1 MTAVSPRL
9 KGYLQAV
16 HRMTPEAADAFA
28 KVVVAWAAAEMVP
41 PAQFGRLVAR
51 LGAEIRDESILAA
64 RGEQAEKVARV
75 HRVSRAWVF
84 RVWGKAA
91 RR

>member
-1 MTAVSPRL
+1 
-9 KGYLQAV
+9 
-16 HRMTPEAADAFA
+16 
-28 KVVVAWAAAEMVP
+28 MVP